1 MDPVDDVPVLKVAVG
16 DVVLVFP
23 HEASPVDGTV
33 IEGHGTMDE
42 SYLTGEPYQI
52 SKCPECK

>member
-1 MDPVDDVPVLKVAVG
+1 MI
-16 DVVLVFP
+16 FP
-23 HEASPVDGTV
+23 HETSPVDGTV

-52 SKCPECK
+52 DKAREPL